1 MRIFFL
7 KFLLDF
13 WREEDFRLA
22 ASGAR
27 GRGCV
32 ASLSL
37 CVRAC
42 VCVLVELGRHIFAF
56 MFRICIISFVC
67 VCHSLSLSLCFSKQN
82 ISGPLMKVLYIF
94 VCLFSRFLV

>member
-56 MFRICIISFVC
+56 MFRIYIISFVC
-67 VCHSLSLSLCFSKQN
+67 VSLSLSLFLQN